1 MATPAQVRALT
12 RTLATV
18 ALTRARIVGLAALGL
33 LAVVVGFAIGAA
45 GPAAPTEAGTDLV
58 NAYGLS
64 IVAPVVTLVV
74 ASATLG
80 DCIED
85 NTLVYVWLRPISR
98 ALIAASAGT
107 ASFLTAAPTVV
118 VPLAAAAALT
128 GGGGDLVLATVAA
141 GTLAVLGY
149 LGLFVLLGLVS
160 KRPLVWGVL
169 YILIWEG
176 FIARAGTASSQ
187 FSIQYYARSALA
199 ELSGV
204 GLSLGDAPLAA
215 AILAPLGALV
225 LGLGLAT
232 VRLRH
237 LSVA

>member
-12 RTLATV
+12 RTLAAV
-18 ALTRARIVGLAALGL
+18 ALTKARLAGLAGLGL

-45 GPAAPTEAGTDLV
+45 SPTLPTEAGADLV
-58 NAYGLS
+58 NAYGLT
-64 IVAPVVTLVV
+64 IMAPVVTLVV
-74 ASATLG
+74 ASATFG

-85 NTLVYVWLRPISR
+85 NTLVYLWLRPIARSVL
-98 ALIAASAGT
+98 ATSAGV
-107 ASFLTAAPTVV
+107 ASFLTAAPAVI

-128 GGGGDLVLATVAA
+128 GGGGDLVLGTVLA
-141 GTLAVLGY
+141 GALAVVGY
-149 LGLFVLLGLVS
+149 VGLFVLLGLVS

-187 FSIQYYARSALA
+187 FSVQYYARSALA

-204 GLSLGDAPLAA
+204 GLTLGDAPFAA
-215 AILAPLGALV
+215 AILVPLGAMV
-225 LGLGLAT
+225 LGLALAT
-232 VRLRH
+232 ARLRQ